1 MMKKLIALFLALCM
15 VCAMIPALA
24 ETAAVTEVNAEE
36 LLAEGEAGDWAALLG
51 GLGAGE
57 GEERGLG
64 DLFGSVLGGFGSGEE
79 GGLGDL
85 FGSVL
90 GGLGSG
96 DEGGLGDLLGS
107 VLGSLGSEEGGLS
120 GLVSSVLGSLFEDGS
135 SLSGLVNSLLGS
147 LSSGDGSG
155 LGGLLGAFLGGE
167 NADLGTK
174 SIVEGEAVES
184 EDLDA
189 FLSMLSQNDVPAHA
203 IKAESAEQ
211 FFDTWK
217 LVRAKIGQTEVT
229 VEELGETAQL
239 VLSADSF
246 SMKMEEEYTEAITT
260 ELADGALVV
269 TMEGEPVKLYLTDA
283 GELVLALGF
292 MDLYFAPAAAE

>member
-1 MMKKLIALFLALCM
+1 MTKKLIALFLALCM

-24 ETAAVTEVNAEE
+24 ETAAETEVNAEE

-64 DLFGSVLGGFGSGEE
+64 DLFGSVLGGLSSGEE

-96 DEGGLGDLLGS
+96 EEGGLGDLLGS

-120 GLVSSVLGSLFEDGS
+120 GLVSSLLGSLFEDGS

-155 LGGLLGAFLGGE
+155 LGAFLGGE

-189 FLSMLSQNDVPAHA
+189 FLSMLSQNDVPANA

-211 FFDTWK
+211 FFGTWK

-229 VEELGETAQL
+229 VEELGETAQM